1 MKPIMITIK
10 VGSSDKIKETLEV
23 IEVIKKRHP
32 NAEFCSEVIV

>member
-23 IEVIKKRHP
+23 IEVIKRVTP
-32 NAEFCSEVIV
+32 MLNFALR